1 MCFICKR
8 GNSLSCSINLK
19 ELTYSNSSKEVFKN
33 VTLDVS
39 HEEKVAI
46 IGANGSGKSS
56 LLKIIV
62 GLMKQSSGE
71 VSLFHEKMN
80 SLKDFKNYR
89 SDIGYLPQ
97 DVNDHF
103 LCPTVIEDVMF
114 ALRAKGEK
122 KDEAYLKACSM
133 LEELGISHLENR
145 NIYDL
150 SGGEQKIV
158 ALAGI
163 LITKPRIL
171 LLDEPTNALDE
182 DAEKRIIDILNSIK
196 KSMIIVSH
204 HKTFIEKL
212 APTVYTL
219 TKEGL
224 NRI

>member
-1 MCFICKR
+1 M
-8 GNSLSCSINLK
+8 SCSINLI
-19 ELTYSNSSKEVFKN
+19 ELSLKNSSKEVFRN
-33 VTLDVS
+33 VTLNVS

-56 LLKIIV
+56 LLKIV
-62 GLMKQSSGE
+62 AGLIKQKDGG
-71 VSLFHEKMN
+71 VFLFHNEMK
-80 SLKDFKNYR
+80 SLKDFKDFR

-97 DVNDHF
+97 DVSDHF

-114 ALRAKGEK
+114 AQRAKKTDKE
-122 KDEAYLKACSM
+122 EAYKKAVNI
-133 LEELGISHLENR
+133 LDELGILHLENR

-163 LITKPRIL
+163 LITQPKIL

-182 DAEKRIIDILNSIK
+182 DAENRIINILNKIK

-204 HKTFIEKL
+204 HKTFIESLTPSIYKL
-212 APTVYTL
+212 S
-219 TKEGL
+219 KNGL
-224 NRI
+224 DKII

>member
-1 MCFICKR
+1 M
-8 GNSLSCSINLK
+8 SCSINLK
-19 ELTYSNSSKEVFKN
+19 QISYETSTKEVFSN
-33 VTLDVS
+33 LTLNVS

-46 IGANGSGKSS
+46 VGSNGSGKSS
-56 LLKIIV
+56 LLKIIA
-62 GLMKQSSGE
+62 GLIRQNSGE
-71 VSLFHEKMN
+71 LFLFHNEIKE
-80 SLKDFKNYR
+80 LKDFKSFR

-97 DVNDHF
+97 DVSDHF

-122 KDEAYLKACSM
+122 KDDAYLKSVKI
-133 LEELGISHLENR
+133 LEELGILHLENR

-182 DAEKRIIDILNSIK
+182 DAESKIIDILNSIK
-196 KSMIIVSH
+196 KSMVIVSH

-212 APTVYTL
+212 TPTIYKLSST
-219 TKEGL
+219 GL
-224 NRI
+224 EKLDEKKY

>member
-1 MCFICKR
+1 M
-8 GNSLSCSINLK
+8 SCSINLK
-19 ELTYSNSSKEVFKN
+19 SLSYERSSKEIFSN
-33 VTLDVS
+33 LTLNVS

-56 LLKIIV
+56 LLKIV
-62 GLMKQSSGE
+62 AGLIKQKDGE
-71 VSLFHEKMN
+71 VLLFHKTMKTLN
-80 SLKDFKNYR
+80 DFKEFR

-97 DVNDHF
+97 DVSDHF

-114 ALRAKGEK
+114 ALRAKGEH
-122 KDEAYLKACSM
+122 KDESYKKACQI
-133 LEELGISHLENR
+133 LDDLGILHLENR

-182 DAEKRIIDILNSIK
+182 EAEENIIKILNSIK

-204 HKTFIEKL
+204 HKTFIDRLTPTIYKL
-212 APTVYTL
+212 SS
-219 TKEGL
+219 EGL
-224 NRI
+224 DKIN

>member
-1 MCFICKR
+1 M
-8 GNSLSCSINLK
+8 SCSINLK
-19 ELTYSNSSKEVFKN
+19 QVSYTTSSKEVFKD

-56 LLKIIV
+56 LLKIV
-62 GLMKQSSGE
+62 AGLIRQEDGG
-71 VSLFHEKMN
+71 VFLFHEEMKK
-80 SLKDFKNYR
+80 LKDFKSYR

-97 DVNDHF
+97 DVSDHF

-114 ALRAKGEK
+114 ALRAKGIS
-122 KDEAYLKACSM
+122 KDESYKNACEM
-133 LEELGISHLENR
+133 LDDLGILHLENR

-163 LITKPRIL
+163 LITKPKIL

-182 DAEKRIIDILNSIK
+182 DAENRIINILNSIK
-196 KSMIIVSH
+196 KSMVIVSH

-212 APTVYTL
+212 TPTIYKL
-219 TKEGL
+219 NSSGL
-224 NRI
+224 VRIN

>member
-1 MCFICKR
+1 M
-8 GNSLSCSINLK
+8 SCSINLK
-19 ELTYSNSSKEVFKN
+19 EISYQTSNKEVFSDVN
-33 VTLDVS
+33 LDVS

-46 IGANGSGKSS
+46 IGSNGSGKSS
-56 LLKIIV
+56 LLKIIA
-62 GLMKQSSGE
+62 GLVEQKNGI
-71 VSLFHEKMN
+71 VSLFHHQMK
-80 SLKDFKNYR
+80 STKDFKKIR
-89 SDIGYLPQ
+89 GDIGYLPQ
-97 DVNDHF
+97 EVSDHF

-114 ALRAKGEK
+114 ALRAKGIK
-122 KDEAYLKACSM
+122 KDEAYLSAIEI
-133 LEELGISHLENR
+133 LNDLGIKHLENR

-182 DAEKRIIDILNSIK
+182 DAENRVIEILNSIK

-212 APTVYTL
+212 TPTIYRL
-219 TKEGL
+219 NFDGL
-224 NRI
+224 KKVS

>member
-1 MCFICKR
+1 M
-8 GNSLSCSINLK
+8 SCSINLK
-19 ELTYSNSSKEVFKN
+19 KISYETSTKEIFSN
-33 VTLDVS
+33 VTLNVA

-46 IGANGSGKSS
+46 VGSNGSGKSS
-56 LLKIIV
+56 LLKIIA
-62 GLMKQSSGE
+62 GLIQQKTGE
-71 VSLFHEKMN
+71 ISLFHEKIKN
-80 SLKDFKNYR
+80 LKDFKSHR

-97 DVNDHF
+97 DVTDHF

-114 ALRAKGEK
+114 TLRAKGEK
-122 KDEAYLKACSM
+122 KEEAYKKAFLM
-133 LEELGISHLENR
+133 LQDLGVVHLENR

-163 LITKPRIL
+163 LITKPKIL

-182 DAEKRIIDILNSIK
+182 AAQDRIIEILNSIN

-212 APTVYTL
+212 TPTIYKL
-219 TKEGL
+219 NKDGL
-224 NRI
+224 NKIN

>member
-1 MCFICKR
+1 M
-8 GNSLSCSINLK
+8 SCSINLK
-19 ELTYSNSSKEVFKN
+19 ELAYKNTSKEVFNN
-33 VTLDVS
+33 VTLNVS

-62 GLMKQSSGE
+62 GLIKPSAGS
-71 VSLFHEKMN
+71 VFLFHDEMKN
-80 SLKDFKNYR
+80 LKDFRKYR

-97 DVNDHF
+97 DVSDHF

-114 ALRAKGEK
+114 ALRAQGEK
-122 KDEAYLKACSM
+122 KDDAYTKSCQI
-133 LEELGISHLENR
+133 LEDLGISHLENR

-163 LITKPRIL
+163 LITKPKIL

-182 DAEKRIIDILNSIK
+182 DAEEKIIKILNSIK

-212 APTVYTL
+212 APSVYKL
-219 TKEGL
+219 NKDGL
-224 NRI
+224 QKLN

>member
-1 MCFICKR
+1 M
-8 GNSLSCSINLK
+8 SCSINLK
-19 ELTYSNSSKEVFKN
+19 KISYETSTKEIFSN
-33 VTLDVS
+33 VTLNVA

-46 IGANGSGKSS
+46 VGSNGSGKSS
-56 LLKIIV
+56 LLKIIA
-62 GLMKQSSGE
+62 GLIQQKTGE
-71 VSLFHEKMN
+71 ISLFHKKIKN
-80 SLKDFKNYR
+80 LKDFKSHR

-97 DVNDHF
+97 DVTDHF

-114 ALRAKGEK
+114 TLRAKGEK
-122 KDEAYLKACSM
+122 KEEAYKKAFLM
-133 LEELGISHLENR
+133 LQDLGVVHLENR

-163 LITKPRIL
+163 LITKPKIL

-182 DAEKRIIDILNSIK
+182 DAQDRIIEILNSIN

-212 APTVYTL
+212 TPTIYKL
-219 TKEGL
+219 NKDGL
-224 NRI
+224 NKIN